1 MVRGN
6 FLCIV
11 LRSNPAM
18 NINCCMQSKESIY
31 IMVEQ
36 TKKDLD
42 SVQKLHVHNWC
53 VRVPPFIQTEAIIV
67 HCWNGFVWIDSREL
81 LISQGFTCRTEKRH
95 KNGLIISA
103 WCDAY
108 NPAAQYLS
116 TVPTFM
122 QADVDLLVGDLVR
135 SSE

>member
-95 KNGLIISA
+95 KL
-103 WCDAY
+103 C
-108 NPAAQYLS
+108 
-116 TVPTFM
+116 
-122 QADVDLLVGDLVR
+122 
-135 SSE
+135 